1 MKRTAIL
8 TFCLFVAV
16 ASGYAADEQAQRQ
29 EQKRKRI
36 DATQLL
42 SRFDK
47 NKDDVLEADEIP
59 QQLKDRMARLDTD
72 GDGKLSKKEL
82 DAAGGR
88 PANARKPAAKQTEA
102 PSDSKPAD
110 SPPDGA
116 AKNAAESV
124 SDVLFLLLDCDKDG
138 RLSKEELENAVRLM
152 DRDKNKDGLL
162 ELDELQPADRK
173 RGEVI
178 TPAAKGER
186 HQDTLAVGDMAP
198 DFTLPDLSGKK
209 EVTLSSFRGQRPV
222 VLILASYT

>member
-1 MKRTAIL
+1 MKRATIL
-8 TFCLFVAV
+8 TLCLFVAV

-42 SRFDK
+42 SRFDQ
-47 NKDDVLEADEIP
+47 NKDGELEADEIP
-59 QQLKDRMARLDTD
+59 QQLKDRMARLDAD

-88 PANARKPAAKQTEA
+88 PTNARKPAARPEA
-102 PSDSKPAD
+102 PSDSKSAD
-110 SPPDGA
+110 VPPEGA
-116 AKNAAESV
+116 AKNATESV
-124 SDVLFLLLDCDKDG
+124 GDVLFLLLDRDKDG
-138 RLSKEELENAVRLM
+138 RLSKEELDNAVRLL

-162 ELDELQPADRK
+162 EPDELQPADRK

-222 VLILASYT
+222 VLIFASYT